1 MIDAMNIEAIALVL
15 LLVLAVAGIVAA
27 LVQSLR
33 HDGYGHRPA
42 PRSHRS
48 EVSGWKPYAA

>member
-1 MIDAMNIEAIALVL
+1 MNIEANALVL
-15 LLVLAVAGIVAA
+15 LLVLAAAGIVAA

-48 EVSGWKPYAA
+48 EVSGWKPYAV